1 LSQSL
6 RQAQILVLEI
16 LQSIPAVKIF
26 AFLDLGTK
34 LNILK
39 LALVNEIPMPSKP
52 SLIII
57 SGPTC
62 AGKTDVAIALAEPLR
77 AEIISADAMQV
88 YRHMDIGTAKPTE
101 QQQARV
107 RHHLIDVVEPDQ
119 PFSAALFKKMAEAVI
134 RDLHRKGR
142 PIFVVGGTGLYIKA
156 LTRGL
161 FAGKEQV
168 NTPTLPSPLQ
178 GEGLGGGDRLVR
190 KKIRKEAETLGLGSL
205 YRRLQ
210 KVDPAAAARIHP
222 NDTYRILRALEVYQ
236 VTGKPISYHQSVHG
250 FRDLQYRTLK
260 IGLTPERNVL
270 YDRIN
275 RRVDLML
282 ASGLLEEVRWLLDQ
296 GYPSTLKSMRSIGYR
311 HMADYLLGRTP
322 WDETVRLFKR
332 DTRRYAKRQ
341 LTWFRADP
349 EILWVQP
356 GGINVMSERIN
367 SFLTG
372 GV

>member
-1 LSQSL
+1 MSQ
-6 RQAQILVLEI
+6 RR
-16 LQSIPAVKIF
+16 
-26 AFLDLGTK
+26 
-34 LNILK
+34 
-39 LALVNEIPMPSKP
+39 

-62 AGKTDVAIALAEPLR
+62 VGKTDAAIALAEPLG

-88 YRHMDIGTAKPTE
+88 YRYMNIGTAKPTE
-101 QQQARV
+101 QQRARV
-107 RHHLIDVVEPDQ
+107 PHHLIDVANPDE
-119 PFSAALFKKMAEAVI
+119 PFSAALFKTMADAVI
-134 RDLHRKGR
+134 REVHQKGR

-156 LTRGL
+156 LVRGL
-161 FAGKEQV
+161 FPGQEQDGV
-168 NTPTLPSPLQ
+168 
-178 GEGLGGGDRLVR
+178 VR
-190 KKIRKEAETLGLGSL
+190 KRLKHEAETVGLDAL
-205 YRRLQ
+205 YQRLQ

-222 NDTYRILRALEVYQ
+222 KDTYRIIRALEVHH
-236 VTGKPISYHQSVHG
+236 VTGQPISHHQKVHG
-250 FRDLQYRTLK
+250 FRHFRYRTLK
-260 IGLTPERNVL
+260 IALAPDRNTL

-282 ASGLLEEVRWLLDQ
+282 ASGLLEEVKWLLAQ

-311 HMADYLLGRTP
+311 HMGDYLEGRTP
-322 WDETVRLFKR
+322 WDETIRLFKR

-356 GGINVMSERIN
+356 GQTDDMRRRIN

-372 GV
+372 QHLRP

>member
-1 LSQSL
+1 MSQ
-6 RQAQILVLEI
+6 RR
-16 LQSIPAVKIF
+16 
-26 AFLDLGTK
+26 
-34 LNILK
+34 
-39 LALVNEIPMPSKP
+39 

-62 AGKTDVAIALAEPLR
+62 VGKTDAAIALAEPLG

-88 YRHMDIGTAKPTE
+88 YRYMNIGTAKPTE
-101 QQQARV
+101 EQRARV
-107 RHHLIDVVEPDQ
+107 PHHLIDVANPDE
-119 PFSAALFKKMAEAVI
+119 PFSAALFKTMADAVI
-134 RDLHRKGR
+134 REIHQKGR

-156 LTRGL
+156 LVRGL
-161 FAGKEQV
+161 FPGQEQDGV
-168 NTPTLPSPLQ
+168 
-178 GEGLGGGDRLVR
+178 VR
-190 KKIRKEAETLGLGSL
+190 KRLKHEAETVGLDAL
-205 YRRLQ
+205 YQRLQ

-222 NDTYRILRALEVYQ
+222 KDTYRIIRALEVHH
-236 VTGKPISYHQSVHG
+236 VTGQPISHHQKVHD
-250 FRDLQYRTLK
+250 FRHFRYRTLK
-260 IGLTPERNVL
+260 IALAPDRNIL

-282 ASGLLEEVRWLLDQ
+282 ASGLLEEVKWLLAQ

-311 HMADYLLGRTP
+311 HMGDYLEGRTP
-322 WDETVRLFKR
+322 WDETIRLFKR

-356 GGINVMSERIN
+356 GQTDDMRRRIN

-372 GV
+372 QHLRP